1 MSTDAIATKKLAAV
15 SDLIRLSRQYGTLL
29 LLWPA
34 LWSLFMASGGRP
46 SARLLVIFILGA
58 FLMRSAGCAI
68 NDIADRRID
77 ALVERTR
84 SRPLASNRLG
94 VGTALMVFLA
104 LLALAFALALF
115 LNTLTILLSLVA
127 LVLVGVY
134 PFVKRV
140 SHLPQAFLGIAFGW
154 GAVMAWSAVNNTV
167 ALAAVVIF
175 VANIFWSTAYDTIY
189 ALQDIDDDK
198 KAGVKSTA
206 ILFGD
211 RVFIAVALLYAAF
224 GILLALAGW
233 LLQMGPVYFLTLA
246 VSIAAFLWTLGRV
259 KADPGQA
266 FRAFLA
272 NAAIG
277 GLILAGIIIDF
288 WFRATQGVV

>member
-1 MSTDAIATKKLAAV
+1 MSTDTIATKKLAAV
-15 SDLIRLSRQYGTLL
+15 SDLIRLSKQYGTLL

-46 SARLLVIFILGA
+46 SAKLLVIFILGA

-77 ALVERTR
+77 SLVERTR

-94 VGTALMVFLA
+94 VKAALLVFLS
-104 LLALAFALALF
+104 LSALAFALALF
-115 LNTLTILLSLVA
+115 LNTLTILLALVA
-127 LVLVGVY
+127 IVLAGVY

-154 GAVMAWSAVNNTV
+154 GAVMAWSAVHNRV
-167 ALAAVVIF
+167 ALVAVLIF
-175 VANIFWSTAYDTIY
+175 AANIFWSTAYDTIY

-198 KAGVKSTA
+198 RAGVKSTA

-211 RVFIAVALLYAAF
+211 HVFIAVALFYAAF
-224 GILLALAGW
+224 GVLLALAGW
-233 LLQMGPVYFLTLA
+233 LLKMGPVYFATLA
-246 VSIAAFLWTLGRV
+246 VSIAAFLWTLSRV
-259 KADPGQA
+259 KADPGREQA

-277 GLILAGIIIDF
+277 GLILAGIIIDMNL
-288 WFRATQGVV
+288 GNINL

>member
-15 SDLIRLSRQYGTLL
+15 SDLIRLTKQYGTLL
-29 LLWPA
+29 LLWPT

-84 SRPLASNRLG
+84 ARPLASNRLG
-94 VGTALMVFLA
+94 VTTALMVFLS

-167 ALAAVVIF
+167 ALVAVLIF
-175 VANIFWSTAYDTIY
+175 AANIFWSTAYDTIY

-198 KAGVKSTA
+198 RAGVKSTA

-211 RVFIAVALLYAAF
+211 HVFIAVALLYAAF
-224 GILLALAGW
+224 GVLLALAGW
-233 LLQMGPVYFLTLA
+233 SLKMGPVYFLTLA
-246 VSIAAFLWTLGRV
+246 VSIAAFLWTLNRV
-259 KADPGQA
+259 KADPGREQA

-277 GLILAGIIIDF
+277 GLILAGIIIDMNL
-288 WFRATQGVV
+288 